1 MVSLPSKPKK
11 TDLMCDVVNIPLRAE
26 WHDLTLANYELIAK
40 SIKFIAPYE
49 GSLLPPITKILRP
62 ITSFRVKT
70 TYIDNKYD
78 PYSITCAYGSS
89 MIEGV

>member
-1 MVSLPSKPKK
+1 MVSFPSKPPK
-11 TDLMCDVVNIPLRAE
+11 TCLICDFVKIPLMSE
-26 WHDLTLANYELIAK
+26 WYK
-40 SIKFIAPYE
+40 SISAKDEKTEKSTTFSAPYE
-49 GSLLPPITKILRP
+49 GSLLTPRTKILRP

-89 MIEGV
+89 MLEGV